1 MEALVFGLGYLV
13 GGVTGV
19 LAYRR
24 FLLRTLSDPDFW
36 SDGE

>member
-1 MEALVFGLGYLV
+1 MEILVFGLGYFI

-24 FLLRTLSDPDFW
+24 FLLQALSDPDFW
-36 SDGE
+36 SDSE